1 MKTIKSI
8 RQAIIDHPTNKWAK
22 DKNWIPIFTAHKE
35 ARISI
40 IGQAPGIR
48 AQTSE
53 IPWDD
58 ASGKALRQWLG
69 VSDETFYDPKQIAL
83 IPMDFYFPGKG
94 KSGDLPPRKDFAELW
109 HEPLF
114 DLMPNIELT
123 ILIGQYAQA
132 YYLGNKKA
140 KTLTETVQNYKKYL
154 KEGYLPLP
162 HPSPRNNIWMAK
174 NPWFVQKVLP
184 ELKLIVS
191 HLL

>member
-1 MKTIKSI
+1 MKAIQSI
-8 RQAIIDHPTNKWAK
+8 RREIAEHPTNHWAK
-22 DKNWIPIFTAHKE
+22 EKGWIPIFTAHKN

-58 ASGKALRQWLG
+58 ASGKTLRSWLG
-69 VSDETFYDPKQIAL
+69 VSDETFYNPKQIAL

-94 KSGDLPPRKDFAELW
+94 KTGDLPPRKDFAKMW

-114 DLMPNIELT
+114 ELMPNIQLN

-132 YYLGNKKA
+132 YYLGDKKS
-140 KTLTETVQNYKKYL
+140 KTLTETVQNYKTYL
-154 KEGYLPLP
+154 KDGFLPLP

-174 NPWFVQKVLP
+174 NPWFSESVLP
-184 ELKLIVS
+184 KLKSIVS
-191 HLL
+191 DLL